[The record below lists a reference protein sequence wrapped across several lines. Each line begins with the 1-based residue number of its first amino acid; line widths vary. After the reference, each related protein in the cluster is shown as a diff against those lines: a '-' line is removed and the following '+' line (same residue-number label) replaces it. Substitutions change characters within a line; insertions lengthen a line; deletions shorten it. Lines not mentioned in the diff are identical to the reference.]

1 MNTYE
6 RSRVQHGINNVPRQ
20 VRRAREA
27 MVLCLCSRCASYF
40 SNSPDYY
47 LLRHDPDQMVKETC
61 TFCNIRTGYDYWI
74 ICTVPYKKEA
84 QRK

>member
-1 MNTYE
+1 MNAAESNMESTTFRDRYAGQE
-6 RSRVQHGINNVPRQ
+6 RQWCFAFAV
-20 VRRAREA
+20 
-27 MVLCLCSRCASYF
+27 
-40 SNSPDYY
+40 
-47 LLRHDPDQMVKETC
+47 DQMVKETC